1 MLVVWVLL
9 STEEESVLISN
20 VWPAADAMELMT
32 GPAIPPTIDMMAQA
46 VMLAF
51 VGLEGSL

>member
-1 MLVVWVLL
+1 MVWVLL